1 MSGERFRKNTVQL
14 QERARELRKA
24 MTQAEQVL
32 WKALRGRRMAG
43 LRFRRQHPVGRFILD
58 FYCPAAKLGLEVDG
72 GIHDGQAERD
82 EERSASSPPE
92 GTASC
97 ASATMKSS
105 PPSPRSSRGSKRQRI
120 GRAPSPDDGEGGAL
134 SRYRESNGVEVT
146 RSLRLMR
153 GSKECCP

>member
-82 EERSASSPPE
+82 EERSAILTAGGYRILRFRNDEVLTALPSVLTRIEAATNRSSP
-92 GTASC
+92 
-97 ASATMKSS
+97 
-105 PPSPRSSRGSKRQRI
+105 
-120 GRAPSPDDGEGGAL
+120 L
-134 SRYRESNGVEVT
+134 SR
-146 RSLRLMR
+146 
-153 GSKECCP
+153 